1 MSNVSSEKYLHRI
14 TSEYFVFEINADP
27 IAYSFSIRALDHF
40 TERLI
45 SFEPVYDGCVKNL
58 NNLCDIKIHTK
69 EAEYSSYSDIMIDQY
84 IEVLNDAKELRRK
97 VAHYLDENFGV
108 SLFFG

>member
-1 MSNVSSEKYLHRI
+1 MIL
-14 TSEYFVFEINADP
+14 
-27 IAYSFSIRALDHF
+27 
-40 TERLI
+40 
-45 SFEPVYDGCVKNL
+45 
-58 NNLCDIKIHTK
+58 KIHTK
-69 EAEYSSYSDIMIDQY
+69 EAEYSFYSDIMIDQY

>member
-1 MSNVSSEKYLHRI
+1 MKSIYIELLQNILSLNLIQILLCIH
-14 TSEYFVFEINADP
+14 
-27 IAYSFSIRALDHF
+27 FSIRALDHF

-84 IEVLNDAKELRRK
+84 IEVLNDAKEFRRK

>member
-45 SFEPVYDGCVKNL
+45 SFEPVYDCAKNL
-58 NNLCDIKIHTK
+58 NNLCDIKIHLK
-69 EAEYSSYSDIMIDQY
+69 EAEYSFYSDVMLDQY
-84 IEVLNDAKELRRK
+84 IEVLKDAKELRIK
-97 VAHYLDENFGV
+97 VAQYLDENFGV
-108 SLFFG
+108 SLLFG

>member
-14 TSEYFVFEINADP
+14 TSEYFVFELNADP

-58 NNLCDIKIHTK
+58 NNLCDIKNTYK
-69 EAEYSSYSDIMIDQY
+69 RSR
-84 IEVLNDAKELRRK
+84 V
-97 VAHYLDENFGV
+97 
-108 SLFFG
+108 FFLL